1 MSYVWNVSAF
11 CLFSLCVRVLR
22 DVLKFIKVDLRA
34 VWRILVIYQ
43 IYGSEAQSLCLF
55 VSLYPLLIRYVKILD
70 IGMTIVNSMHNKKR
84 FQREKYFE

>member
-1 MSYVWNVSAF
+1 MRVS
-11 CLFSLCVRVLR
+11 R

-84 FQREKYFE
+84 FQREKYSE